1 MVEIHIAGGD
11 ELSGFYTDSLAGPV
25 AEPVWDLLDD
35 TLRAAPWI
43 RAVTFEFHESRYPL
57 LKIDGIAAELARVR
71 RVWERHRWTR
81 RCL

>member
-11 ELSGFYTDSLAGPV
+11 ELPGFYTGSHAGPV
-25 AEPVWDLLDD
+25 AEPVWVLLDD
-35 TLRAAPWI
+35 TLRAVPWI

>member
-11 ELSGFYTDSLAGPV
+11 ELPGFYTDSHAGPV
-25 AEPVWDLLDD
+25 AEPVWVLLDD
-35 TLRAAPWI
+35 TLRAVPWI